1 MRVLDMDPSPE
12 EIRATFEKLRESL
25 RPDVL
30 CELHSGGFRDAM
42 IEEYGALATATND
55 LLNLLRKNGFAA
67 SLADTDASSYEHIL
81 ARLST
86 GAQRCRL
93 LIEESASVDEQAML
107 AIAPTPTRSV
117 N

>member
-1 MRVLDMDPSPE
+1 MRILDMEPSAE
-12 EIRATFEKLRESL
+12 EIRSTFEKLRESL
-25 RPDVL
+25 RPEVL
-30 CELHSGGFRDAM
+30 CELHSGGFREAM

-55 LLNLLRKNGFAA
+55 LLNLLRRNSFAVG
-67 SLADTDASSYEHIL
+67 LNETDAAAYEHIL

-93 LIEESASVDEQAML
+93 IVEESASVDEQAML